1 MGNVSGKRGEEEVES
16 SGVKNQ
22 EEEEGGEGEFMECSA
37 QSGQLQL
44 PADPSMV
51 QSPPHTPRAYYSPV
65 IFTPQA
71 PVVPLQWPDEIMQ
84 NRSSD
89 EAKEKTREYG
99 VPTMITWSHGGNE
112 VAVEGSWDDWKTRE
126 HLQRTDKDVFAIMKV
141 LPAGV
146 YHFRFIVDG
155 QWRCAADFP
164 RECDNLGNVF
174 NVLDLQDTIPEVPNN
189 SNWPD
194 SPPSPESSYNSAPF
208 TAQDFSDKVPD
219 LPPLLQQSPLD
230 QSPSSS
236 TRECSSLEKPSAAVL
251 NHLFIQRGRR
261 AHSTVA
267 LTSTHRFRA
276 KYVTVVLYKS
286 LHNLKK

>member
-1 MGNVSGKRGEEEVES
+1 
-16 SGVKNQ
+16 
-22 EEEEGGEGEFMECSA
+22 MECA

-44 PADPSMV
+44 PVDPSMV

-89 EAKEKTREYG
+89 EAKEKTRE
-99 VPTMITWSHGGNE
+99 
-112 VAVEGSWDDWKTRE
+112 E

-155 QWRCAADFP
+155 QWRCAADSP